1 MSSEKNRLVMRSGP
15 NPGKAFDLSADT
27 ISIGR
32 ESTNDIVIQDSEI
45 SRNHARIT
53 RRGAGFLL
61 EDLGSTNGTFINR
74 QQVSSPRALVPGDEV
89 GFGENVLLVYEG
101 EGAAATVAAPSARG
115 RNATRQATPPPP
127 PPAAAPA
134 PAPAAKQPAAAPAA
148 PRKGPSK
155 LLIAGCGCLVIL
167 CIAVAIGA
175 YLFDS
180 YNGTGLYCVSP
191 FDSLFK
197 MLGYCPV
204 P

>member
-1 MSSEKNRLVMRSGP
+1 MPSDKSRLVMRSGP

-27 ISIGR
+27 ISVGR

-53 RRGAGFLL
+53 RRGAGFLV

-89 GFGENVLLVYEG
+89 GFGENVVLVFEG

-115 RNATRQATPPPP
+115 RNATRQAPPPPPPP
-127 PPAAAPA
+127 PPAPVAAVRP
-134 PAPAAKQPAAAPAA
+134 PAAAPIAA
-148 PRKGPSK
+148 PRKGPSR
-155 LLIAGCGCLVIL
+155 LMIAGCGCLVIL
-167 CIAVAIGA
+167 CIAIVVGAI
-175 YLFDS
+175 LFDS

-191 FDSLFK
+191 FDSIFK
-197 MLGYCPV
+197 TLGYCQV